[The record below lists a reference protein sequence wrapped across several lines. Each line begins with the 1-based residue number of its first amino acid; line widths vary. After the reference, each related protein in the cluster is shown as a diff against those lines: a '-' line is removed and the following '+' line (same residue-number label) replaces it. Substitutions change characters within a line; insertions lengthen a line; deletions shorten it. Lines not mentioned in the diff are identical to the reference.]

1 MAKALTA
8 SRNGAAHPA
17 AKLTSAKLR
26 DVDAMLEF
34 GEFSQAD
41 IARKM
46 GVTAAVIT
54 RYARGQ
60 SYKDAVK
67 LPPTEATLKKRA
79 ATARRKLKDQLGQG
93 KKK

>member
-1 MAKALTA
+1 MAKALTE

-17 AKLTSAKLR
+17 AKLTSVKLR
-26 DVDAMLEF
+26 DIDAMLEF

-67 LPPTEATLKKRA
+67 LAPTDATLKKRA
-79 ATARRKLKDQLGQG
+79 AVAARKLKEKLGQG

>member
-1 MAKALTA
+1 MAKALTS
-8 SRNGAAHPA
+8 SRNGANHPA
-17 AKLTSAKLR
+17 AKLSSAKLR

-34 GEFSQAD
+34 GEHSQAD

-67 LPPTEATLKKRA
+67 LPPTEATLKRRA
-79 ATARRKLKDQLGQG
+79 SMVKRKLKEALGQG